1 MRSDSKGLGY
11 EQGSRRIEIIDR
23 STSCDLEAGNNS
35 NSTKRPCSAGQGRS
49 PRLGGTPSNSMSLWE
64 YHTALGTPP
73 RLQISF
79 PIQKSIKMLKFL
91 STILFPMVLGAPWT
105 DFDDPGLFEKL
116 SFSTFR
122 QCFFVVEC
130 LRGFLWICQ
139 RASNVDRN
147 PDQIQTAK
155 SRICSALFRCSYTF
169 CEFVLDCIRCF
180 PSIKQ
185 IIIPNWK

>member
-1 MRSDSKGLGY
+1 MFLQTERQRTHDHWNDFILY
-11 EQGSRRIEIIDR
+11 YPLRIDR
-23 STSCDLEAGNNS
+23 STSCDLEAGNDS

-91 STILFPMVLGAPWT
+91 SAILFPMVLGAPWT

-130 LRGFLWICQ
+130 LRGFLSTGQQ
-139 RASNVDRN
+139 RR
-147 PDQIQTAK
+147 
-155 SRICSALFRCSYTF
+155 
-169 CEFVLDCIRCF
+169 
-180 PSIKQ
+180 
-185 IIIPNWK
+185 